1 MAEQVLQSPPQIRPA
16 ARSQLTIEVENLHK
30 IYQVGEIRVPAL
42 RGVSLEVRSGEFVAI
57 MGASGSGKS
66 TFMNLIGCLDRPT
79 RGIYRLDGQD
89 VSQFGKQELA
99 RIRNQ
104 RIGFVFQGFNLLA
117 RTSAHENVELPLVYA
132 GVKRE
137 ERARRALEALRLVG
151 LEERAGH
158 HPAQLSGGQQQR
170 VAIARALINNPSI
183 LLADEPTGNLDTRT
197 SVEILDTFQRLNK
210 DRGLTILLVTHEPDV
225 ARFAR
230 RTVLFR
236 DGQILGDTPVR
247 ERACAAE
254 ILPSLAFGASE
265 QIAGLDKGS

>member
-1 MAEQVLQSPPQIRPA
+1 MAEQVVQSPLQIKP
-16 ARSQLTIEVENLHK
+16 SPESPLTIEVENLHK
-30 IYQVGEIRVPAL
+30 VYQLGEIRVPAL

-79 RGIYRLDGQD
+79 SGAYRLDGQA
-89 VSQFGKQELA
+89 VSQLSKYELA

-104 RIGFVFQGFNLLA
+104 KIGFVFQGFNLLA
-117 RTSAHENVELPLVYA
+117 RTSAQENVELPLVYA

-137 ERARRALEALRLVG
+137 ERRRRAQEALRVVG
-151 LEERAGH
+151 LEERADH

-197 SVEILDTFQRLNK
+197 SVEILDTFQRLN
-210 DRGLTILLVTHEPDV
+210 DERSLTILLVTHEPDV

-230 RTVLFR
+230 RAVHFR
-236 DGQILGDTPVR
+236 DGQILRDTPVR

-254 ILPSLAFGASE
+254 ILATLTSGASE
-265 QIAGLDKGS
+265 PAAVEERS